1 MKSAVLNVKES
12 NVYFNNI
19 FNLVGSI
26 IIHNMIM
33 EHAWD
38 RGENCKTIYFI
49 HNMKLLCLF

>member
-26 IIHNMIM
+26 IIHNIIM